1 MKDLKL
7 LILITMDTQKTAA
20 ICGGVT
26 FPFFNSGLKVKCCTE
41 LDIQTFL
48 D

>member
-1 MKDLKL
+1 MVMKDLKL

-20 ICGGVT
+20 ICGIS
-26 FPFFNSGLKVKCCTE
+26 NGLKVKCSTE
-41 LDIQTFL
+41 IDIQIYL